1 MSAKMNTGFS
11 IKSSLRALAAPAVC
25 LGLLGLAACNGNKG
39 PAAAPP
45 VPVLVD
51 TVKVQ
56 DVPLEVRSI
65 GSVEPYNTVSV
76 KARVGGEIKKVYFE
90 EGQDVRRGDMLFL
103 IDPAPYQAALESAR
117 ADLARDS
124 AAWLN
129 ARETVKR
136 YSELVRKEYI
146 TAQQYDDMQA
156 QERQLAASVMAA
168 RADLDNAKLN
178 LDFCS
183 VRSPLDGRTGMR
195 MVDQGNVI
203 KANEGELVVINQVR
217 PIYVSFTIAERY
229 LTEIRAQAG
238 GELRVLVN
246 IPDDGEVLH
255 EGRLS
260 FLDNM
265 VDEATGTLRLKAVFD
280 NQDLELWPGQFV
292 DTHLVL
298 KIMRGVITAPSQAV
312 QPGQNGSFVYVVKP
326 DMSVESRP
334 VAVSYDSDNLSVFDS
349 GVQPDEI
356 VVTDGQLRLRPGS
369 TVQFKSGLSASAP
382 DSAAGGGGQ

>member
-1 MSAKMNTGFS
+1 MRRNIRS
-11 IKSSLRALAAPAVC
+11 LAAPALC
-25 LGLLGLAACNGNKG
+25 LGLISLAACNGNDR
-39 PAAAPP
+39 PAVAPP

-65 GSVEPYNTVSV
+65 GSVEAYNTVSV

-146 TAQQYDDMQA
+146 TAQQFDDMQA

-217 PIYVSFTIAERY
+217 PIYVTFTIAERY
-229 LTEIRAQAG
+229 LTEIRAQDGAD

-246 IPDDGEVLH
+246 IPDDGEKLH

-280 NQDLELWPGQFV
+280 NQDLALWPGQFV
-292 DTHLVL
+292 DTRLVL
-298 KIMRGVITAPSQAV
+298 KILHGVVTAPSQAV

-334 VAVSYDSDNLSVFDS
+334 VAVSYDSDNLTVFDS
-349 GVQPDEI
+349 GLQPSEV

-382 DSAAGGGGQ
+382 DSAAGGGVQ